1 MTDFDLWVMPTR
13 TFSLFVSLS
22 PTRCPLKTSP
32 ANGTPRWSIS
42 VLKFHK
48 FLWALNSIC
57 EAIREPWTSS
67 RVWDNNLSLLIRWV
81 FGSVE
86 KKIYEC
92 KILMGILAHDQGYEL
107 AKKIKAIKYLE
118 CSAKTGENLKTV
130 FDEAVKAVLFA
141 PKKRK
146 KCLVM

>member
-1 MTDFDLWVMPTR
+1 MKRKLTIF
-13 TFSLFVSLS
+13 
-22 PTRCPLKTSP
+22 
-32 ANGTPRWSIS
+32 IS
-42 VLKFHK
+42 KGH
-48 FLWALNSIC
+48 
-57 EAIREPWTSS
+57 
-67 RVWDNNLSLLIRWV
+67 
-81 FGSVE
+81 
-86 KKIYEC
+86 
-92 KILMGILAHDQGYEL
+92 EL

>member
-1 MTDFDLWVMPTR
+1 
-13 TFSLFVSLS
+13 
-22 PTRCPLKTSP
+22 
-32 ANGTPRWSIS
+32 
-42 VLKFHK
+42 
-48 FLWALNSIC
+48 
-57 EAIREPWTSS
+57 
-67 RVWDNNLSLLIRWV
+67 
-81 FGSVE
+81 
-86 KKIYEC
+86 
-92 KILMGILAHDQGYEL
+92 MGILAHDQGYEL